1 MSINEK
7 HKNGPVEYKQYEAW
21 KKPPPRRLNV
31 KKIRCF
37 IFQCRDIPSADEDGT
52 SDAYISVWNQEGK
65 EMRTKVIEDSLN
77 PIYFETI
84 ELQYDMADLDQ
95 APPIVLNIW
104 DRDAG
109 VTDFTDDYLGRAVI
123 YLDKAATNLEDAE
136 KDEKIRD
143 NKVPKPRWEK
153 IRMGFDD
160 SQPACGEVLCSFIV
174 A

>member
-1 MSINEK
+1 
-7 HKNGPVEYKQYEAW
+7 
-21 KKPPPRRLNV
+21 
-31 KKIRCF
+31 
-37 IFQCRDIPSADEDGT
+37 
-52 SDAYISVWNQEGK
+52 
-65 EMRTKVIEDSLN
+65 
-77 PIYFETI
+77 
-84 ELQYDMADLDQ
+84 MADLDQ

-153 IRMGFDD
+153 IRMGFD
-160 SQPACGEVLCSFIV
+160 ENWKN
-174 A
+174 